1 MWALD
6 KQAKLVLLKKSFRRD
21 IRILSSKIQRV
32 SQRGVGLRAVVVNF
46 GFSKLFREIDRWAL
60 VSQRYSVKKNS
71 LTPRSVSH
79 RGVRLTYFAK
89 ISAKSNLSAKP
100 FKPVFQ
106 GPSWI
111 GVMKKCQSRDT
122 ATLNSLHIFKN
133 CLYRLICVLYKF
145 REIYTVRMCVLYTNN
160 GIL

>member
-1 MWALD
+1 MGA
-6 KQAKLVLLKKSFRRD
+6 SFSE
-21 IRILSSKIQRV
+21 I
-32 SQRGVGLRAVVVNF
+32 F
-46 GFSKLFREIDRWAL
+46 G
-60 VSQRYSVKKNS
+60 KKNS

-111 GVMKKCQSRDT
+111 GVMKKCQSRDN

-133 CLYRLICVLYKF
+133 SVLQ
-145 REIYTVRMCVLYTNN
+145 TDMCT
-160 GIL
+160 I